1 MTATELDPLTHC
13 AAICISTSTDPHARQ
28 QSAIIMNSSI
38 ILDLIKSGD
47 FDIKKIV
54 NIAEDVIR

>member
-1 MTATELDPLTHC
+1 
-13 AAICISTSTDPHARQ
+13 
-28 QSAIIMNSSI
+28 MNSSI